1 MSILSSLL
9 GITKGQPTQTIPTG
23 VQTQEIAKEVAPF
36 IKDILGKGQALY
48 KQRTEEGFVPFEGK
62 TLADVTTEQQQAQ
75 EGIRGL
81 VGTQAPSFEE
91 ARGLVRGTTAKPT
104 VEGLQE
110 FMSPYQQ
117 AVIDVEK
124 RRAQEA
130 FERDTLPKV
139 RQAQIASGAFGG
151 TRGTLLEA
159 LALQDQARLLSDIEA
174 RGQQQAF
181 ESAQRAFEAQKQR
194 EAQAAQGLSGLAQT
208 QFGQATRELGQLEA
222 VGREQQQREQQLLDE
237 SYQRFLRERAFPEQ
251 QLAQYQ
257 GIVTG
262 ASPLIG
268 TSTVQRTPQQFQ
280 PSPLASAL
288 GTAAQVADIY
298 GTFSRAN
305 QPNLFLSPTKEGGQV
320 VPAEGGGGLSI
331 LIKMIRAQKGK
342 GGDPRSKRSKEIRTK
357 IQQEDVTDMLE
368 AFEKSGLPTIK
379 KQQGKQVYQDDFINI
394 EDDNTGLLSGD
405 TRANRLV
412 KMLLENLGE
421 GTKKIGRAAKS
432 IPANIYQMATD
443 VTNPTVE
450 FLSGLGRD
458 EEISLPDKTIFTE
471 GSLKQS
477 LKNQSPVVV
486 SDMSKENTEAMNDLS
501 NSMIS
506 SAAASELN
514 TGGIKENL
522 TSTGKIDEL
531 IGKQQGEL
539 STAEDKLTEM
549 IGKIGT
555 PTESEKKLEN
565 LQMANLT
572 ALSKEAA
579 QDKLSAALRGF
590 AKGALSPKIGRG
602 GFVADFQSGLLE
614 SQKELSKLKGAD
626 AKVRAAGINL
636 FKDKVNKEAKDEVTK
651 LNLQLKKGTISIE
664 KYKAAIEGLKAKN
677 SAALLGI
684 QLSGNKDTELKNAVA
699 LLESGFY
706 SENPTE
712 GIKFI
717 DGLTFQ
723 SAEVRQMLK
732 NNYGLSKQKPSDN
745 KDDKNTN
752 LKDADKIKLTR

>member
-9 GITKGQPTQTIPTG
+9 GITRGEPTQTIPTG

-48 KQRTEEGFVPFEGK
+48 KQRMEEGFVPFEGK
-62 TLADVTTEQQQAQ
+62 TLADVTAEQQQAQ

-81 VGTQAPSFEE
+81 VGTQAPAFEE

-174 RGQQQAF
+174 QRSDSRAF

-268 TSTVQRTPQQFQ
+268 ATRTVRSPQQFQ

-305 QPNLFLSPTKEGGQV
+305 QPNVFLNPSKEGGPV

-331 LIKMIRAQKGK
+331 LIKMIKKKPGVQQK
-342 GGDPRSKRSKEIRTK
+342 
-357 IQQEDVTDMLE
+357 DVTDMLE

-379 KQQGKQVYQDDFINI
+379 KADAGFI
-394 EDDNTGLLSGD
+394 DSDMKDRTGLLSGD

-421 GTKKIGRAAKS
+421 GTKKIGRAAS
-432 IPANIYQMATD
+432 RVPADIYQMATG

-450 FLSGLGRD
+450 FLSGLGRE
-458 EEISLPDKTIFTE
+458 EEINLPDRTILTE
-471 GSLKQS
+471 GSTKEL
-477 LKNQSPVVV
+477 LEDQSPVAV

-514 TGGIKENL
+514 TGGTKENL
-522 TSTGKIDEL
+522 TSTEKIDEL

-539 STAEDKLTEM
+539 STSEDKLTEM
-549 IGKIGT
+549 ISKIGT
-555 PTESEKKLEN
+555 PTASEQKLEN
-565 LQMANLT
+565 LQMENLK

-626 AKVRAAGINL
+626 AKVRNAAINV
-636 FKDKVNKEAKDEVTK
+636 FKDKVNKEAKDEITK

-699 LLESGFY
+699 LLQSGFY
-706 SENPTE
+706 DNNKAE

-717 DGLTFQ
+717 DGLIFQ
-723 SAEVRQMLK
+723 SPATKQLLK
-732 NNYGLSKQKPSDN
+732 TDYGLSEQKSSNN

-752 LKDADKIKLTR
+752 LQDADKIKLTR

>member
-9 GITKGQPTQTIPTG
+9 GITRGEPTQTIPTG

-48 KQRTEEGFVPFEGK
+48 KQRMEEGFVPFEGK
-62 TLADVTTEQQQAQ
+62 TLADVTAEQQQAQ

-81 VGTQAPSFEE
+81 VGTQAPAFEE

-104 VEGLQE
+104 AEGLQE

-257 GIVTG
+257 GVVTG

-268 TSTVQRTPQQFQ
+268 ATRTVRAPQQFQ

-298 GTFSRAN
+298 GTFSRAQ
-305 QPNLFLSPTKEGGQV
+305 QPNLFSTKEGGPV
-320 VPAEGGGGLSI
+320 VPAEGGGGLSV
-331 LIKMIRAQKGK
+331 LIKMIKKKPGVQQK
-342 GGDPRSKRSKEIRTK
+342 
-357 IQQEDVTDMLE
+357 DVTEMLDV
-368 AFEKSGLPTIK
+368 FEKSGLPTIK
-379 KQQGKQVYQDDFINI
+379 KADAGFI
-394 EDDNTGLLSGD
+394 DSDMKDRTGLLSGD

-412 KMLLENLGE
+412 RMLLENLGE
-421 GTKKIGRAAKS
+421 GTKKIGRAAS
-432 IPANIYQMATD
+432 RVPADIYQMATG

-450 FLSGLGRD
+450 FLSGLGRE
-458 EEISLPDKTIFTE
+458 EEINLPDRTILTE
-471 GSLKQS
+471 GSTKEL
-477 LKNQSPVVV
+477 LEDQSPVAV
-486 SDMSKENTEAMNDLS
+486 SNMDKENTEAMNDLS
-501 NSMIS
+501 NSIIS
-506 SAAASELN
+506 GAAASELN
-514 TGGIKENL
+514 TGGTKENL
-522 TSTGKIDEL
+522 TSTEKIDEL
-531 IGKQQGEL
+531 TGKQREEL
-539 STAEDKLTEM
+539 STAGDKLTEM
-549 IGKIGT
+549 IDKIGT
-555 PTESEKKLEN
+555 PTASEQKLED
-565 LQMANLT
+565 LQMENLK
-572 ALSKEAA
+572 ALSKETA

-590 AKGALSPKIGRG
+590 AKGALSPKIGKG

-626 AKVRAAGINL
+626 AKVRAAAINV
-636 FKDKVNKEAKDEVTK
+636 FKDKVNKEAKDEITK
-651 LNLQLKKGTISIE
+651 LNLQLKKGEITLK
-664 KYKAAIEGLKAKN
+664 KYQAEIEGLKAKN

-699 LLESGFY
+699 LLQSGFY
-706 SENPTE
+706 DNNKAE

-717 DGLTFQ
+717 DGLIFQ
-723 SAEVRQMLK
+723 SPATKQLLK
-732 NNYGLSKQKPSDN
+732 TDYGLSKQKPSDN

-752 LKDADKIKLTR
+752 LQDADKIKLTR

>member
-9 GITKGQPTQTIPTG
+9 GITRGEPTQTIPTG

-48 KQRTEEGFVPFEGK
+48 KQRMEEGFVPFEGK
-62 TLADVTTEQQQAQ
+62 TLADVTAEQQQAQ

-91 ARGLVRGTTAKPT
+91 ARGLVRGTTEKPT

-257 GIVTG
+257 GVVTG

-268 TSTVQRTPQQFQ
+268 ATRTVRAPQQFQ

-298 GTFSRAN
+298 GTFSRAQ
-305 QPNLFLSPTKEGGQV
+305 QPNVSLFSKEGGPV

-342 GGDPRSKRSKEIRTK
+342 GGDPRSKRSKEIRTR
-357 IQQEDVTDMLE
+357 IQQEDVTDMLD
-368 AFEKSGLPTIK
+368 AFEEGGLPTIK
-379 KQQGKQVYQDDFINI
+379 KADAGFI
-394 EDDNTGLLSGD
+394 DSDMKDRTGLLSGD
-405 TRANRLV
+405 TRANRFV

-471 GSLKQS
+471 GSLKQL
-477 LKNQSPVVV
+477 LKNQSPVAV

-506 SAAASELN
+506 GAAASELN
-514 TGGIKENL
+514 TGGTKENL
-522 TSTGKIDEL
+522 TSTEKIDEL
-531 IGKQQGEL
+531 TGKQREEL
-539 STAEDKLTEM
+539 STAGDKLTEM
-549 IGKIGT
+549 IDKIGT
-555 PTESEKKLEN
+555 PTASEQKLED
-565 LQMANLT
+565 LQMENLK
-572 ALSKEAA
+572 ALSKETA

-590 AKGALSPKIGRG
+590 AKGALSPKIGKG

-626 AKVRAAGINL
+626 AKVRAAAINV
-636 FKDKVNKEAKDEVTK
+636 FKDKVNKESKDEITK
-651 LNLQLKKGTISIE
+651 LNLQLKKGEITLQ
-664 KYKAAIEGLKAKN
+664 KYKAAIEGIKAKN

-706 SENPTE
+706 SENPDE
-712 GIKFI
+712 GRKFV

-723 SAEVRQMLK
+723 SADVKQMLK
-732 NNYGLSKQKPSDN
+732 NKYVDIKQKSN
-745 KDDKNTN
+745 DKNTN
-752 LKDADKIKLTR
+752 LQDADKIKLTR